1 MPWQWWTLPSWRDHK
16 LFKLITVSVYLIVF
30 LLIAPIPP
38 PPLRPSPAS
47 LLSLVF
53 FQITSR
59 ALAVESRMWSLK
71 DLRRG
76 ARWGRAITWAS
87 GSPIPEKDSEQP
99 WRHDHSAQLLLLQTS
114 CRGCRL
120 RLCQAAGLRARRA
133 RGHGR
138 VPERGQG
145 PGRAASEPCAV
156 RSPALRLALR
166 LGVRRLQ
173 AASWKAAKR
182 KLARL
187 PHLERL
193 TNEPTTH
200 SRSSRAAFVAIEMI
214 LASCVIQSLD

>member
-1 MPWQWWTLPSWRDHK
+1 MY
-16 LFKLITVSVYLIVF
+16 VIVF

-87 GSPIPEKDSEQP
+87 RSPIPAKDF
-99 WRHDHSAQLLLLQTS
+99 SAALAPRPFCSAPVTDVLP
-114 CRGCRL
+114 RL
-120 RLCQAAGLRARRA
+120 PAAALPGGGAACTPCPGTWTGTRT
-133 RGHGR
+133 GS
-138 VPERGQG
+138 
-145 PGRAASEPCAV
+145 GRAASEPCAF

-166 LGVRRLQ
+166 PGVRRLQ
-173 AASWKAAKR
+173 AASWTAAKR
-182 KLARL
+182 KLVRL

-200 SRSSRAAFVAIEMI
+200 SLPSWLSR
-214 LASCVIQSLD
+214 